1 MLKSLLIGLMI
12 VTSLT
17 SRAQDAISISK
28 GEQAPF
34 SGILFPQVRANQ
46 IRAELIEKDILTVR
60 VSSLTESSFIS
71 ERIIKLKD
79 TEIELYKKQN
89 HRLESAN
96 QTSNTMNAIYFGLG
110 VLLTGA
116 AVYGAG
122 ALSR

>member
-1 MLKSLLIGLMI
+1 MI